1 MNDKLET
8 LEQKR
13 KNTRRK
19 IRKEPEKLPSI
30 FVAFVKQ
37 EAKRIETFNCFQFP
51 MLGTGLGK
59 Q

>member
-19 IRKEPEKLPSI
+19 IRKEPEKLPCI

-37 EAKRIETFNCFQFP
+37 EAKRIETFNC
-51 MLGTGLGK
+51 
-59 Q
+59 